1 MDVQKIRH
9 ILIKDWKIEF
19 RQSFTFYS
27 VLLFAVTVVFFIY
40 KSFNNINA
48 REWSVLFWIIMLFSG
63 LNAAMKTFLQEKK
76 DTWHYYYTL
85 FDPIDLLAAKLIYNT
100 IFLLLLSFLVI
111 GFMSWFMFF
120 PIHDLR
126 LFSFSLM
133 LGIIGISTVFTF
145 VSVLISA
152 EGANT
157 TLMSILSIPLL
168 LPIMLLVLKSTQ
180 VSARL
185 LVDTAVYEDITIL
198 GGIDMI
204 LLGTIFLLFP
214 YLWRA

>member
-9 ILIKDWKIEF
+9 ILIKDWEIEF